1 MNMDSVLNYQPRRL
15 LEWQEDQTG
24 QAVLLRPKFGESR
37 LARWC
42 SKYFQNPHY
51 RIRLD
56 DIGTLV
62 WKSCDG
68 STTLSS
74 ILQSM
79 REHFGTGIEPAEERL
94 WQFLQTMLRSRL
106 IELSC
111 PESKTR

>member
-1 MNMDSVLNYQPRRL
+1 MNQDSALNYQPRRL
-15 LEWQEDQTG
+15 LEWREDHAG
-24 QAVLLRPKFGESR
+24 QAVLLRPKLGRSR

-42 SKYFQNPHY
+42 SKHLQNPYY

-68 STTLSS
+68 STTLTS

-79 REHFGTGIEPAEERL
+79 REHFGPGVEPAEERL
-94 WQFLQTMLRSRL
+94 WRFLQTMRRSRL

>member
-1 MNMDSVLNYQPRRL
+1 MKQDSALSCQPRRL
-15 LEWQEDQTG
+15 LEWRENHTG
-24 QAVLLRPKFGESR
+24 QAVLLRPKLGRSP

-42 SKYFQNPHY
+42 SKYLRNPYY

-79 REHFGTGIEPAEERL
+79 REHFGTGVEPAEERL
-94 WQFLQTMLRSRL
+94 WRFLQTMRRSRL

>member
-1 MNMDSVLNYQPRRL
+1 MKQDSALSYQPRRL
-15 LEWQEDQTG
+15 LGWQENDKG
-24 QAVLLRPKFGESR
+24 HAVLLRPKLGDSR

-42 SKYFQNPHY
+42 SKHLQNPCY

-56 DIGTLV
+56 DIGTMV

-68 STTLSS
+68 NTTLLS

-79 REHFGTGIEPAEERL
+79 REHFGTSVEPAEERL
-94 WQFLQTMLRSRL
+94 WSFLQTMRRSRL